1 MTKFLG
7 DKASFVFG
15 STTYLCLTNYSWT
28 NSVQEAVSR
37 CSSSGGAVTHRNV
50 GAPDDVFTFDVILEA
65 GDVTTI
71 NAFKDGASGAF
82 EFHPQ
87 GDTAATIE
95 FVATTAVATSLGLS
109 GGVDSHGILSIT
121 LGIDGTLTVQAAS

>member
-15 STTYLCLTNYSWT
+15 ATTYLCLTNYSWT

-37 CSSSGGAVTHRNV
+37 CSSAAGAVTHRNV
-50 GAPDDVFTFDVILEA
+50 GAPDDVFTFDVLLEA
-65 GDVTTI
+65 GDIATI
-71 NAFKDGASGAF
+71 NAFKDGQTAAF

-87 GDTAATIE
+87 GDTASNIE
-95 FVATTAVATSLGLS
+95 FDAASAVSTTVGLS
-109 GGVDSHGILSIT
+109 GGVDSHGVLSVTI
-121 LGIDGTLTVQAAS
+121 GIDGTLTVRAAS